1 MNGPAEQEI
10 APLSL
15 SPHKLVTIQQ
25 EAFHGLPPSVTT
37 PEALAFYEKMVK
49 EFGGGQP
56 IQPSLAP
63 LLRFEIQGVALAA

>member
-15 SPHKLVTIQQ
+15 SPHELVTIQQ

-49 EFGGGQP
+49 EFGGGHPQP
-56 IQPSLAP
+56 ALFYPSIRVP
-63 LLRFEIQGVALAA
+63 LKII